1 MRLEDAIISV
11 APDPLERLLLMEI
24 ARRDLEP
31 RPRRMKTYPPS
42 VLIQVDYAEVAR
54 RKRTAEAEAAYQ
66 AMLRGQRRRNR
77 RGRASLLKRRTA

>member
-1 MRLEDAIISV
+1 MMRLENAIISV

-24 ARRDLEP
+24 ARRDLES

-42 VLIQVDYAEVAR
+42 VLIQVDHVEVAG

-66 AMLRGQRRRNR
+66 AMLLRGRRRR
-77 RGRASLLKRRTA
+77 S